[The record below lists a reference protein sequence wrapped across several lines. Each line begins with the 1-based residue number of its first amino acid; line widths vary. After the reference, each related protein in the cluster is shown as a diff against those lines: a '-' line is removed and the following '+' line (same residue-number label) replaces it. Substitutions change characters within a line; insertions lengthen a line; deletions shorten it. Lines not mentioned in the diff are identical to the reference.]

1 MNEIVRYKQRHD
13 PANSSDLDI
22 SNWLR
27 IKDLRIELM
36 KDSLNKTSLFTQ
48 IKEAI
53 NRENYNLVSEL
64 QKTIYEKMDRL
75 RDLYTSYRKN
85 LLD

>member
-1 MNEIVRYKQRHD
+1 
-13 PANSSDLDI
+13 
-22 SNWLR
+22 
-27 IKDLRIELM
+27 M

-75 RDLYTSYRKN
+75 RDIYTSYRKN